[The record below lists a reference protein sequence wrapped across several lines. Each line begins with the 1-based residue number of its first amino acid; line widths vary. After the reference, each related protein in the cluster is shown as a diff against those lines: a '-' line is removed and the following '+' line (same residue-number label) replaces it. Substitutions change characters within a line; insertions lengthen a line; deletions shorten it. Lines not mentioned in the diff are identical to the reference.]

1 MIARATRTAR
11 AARSRRA
18 ADAGVRI
25 GSGESAAEFRA
36 HAARAKSSLP
46 RLSLRF
52 AIYTAVGF
60 SFAAAMIVLFVRSY
74 TMEQAEASVK
84 RHSRVV
90 ARATLAEELRLND
103 FSRPVSATRQAE
115 LDRIFRGR
123 ILADG
128 IVEAALVN
136 RNGIVTYAADHS
148 LIGRP
153 ARQADELRR
162 TFESRALRSRIAERE
177 RARPNGSQ
185 KVMDVFIPV
194 RFQRGNQAGVFVL
207 SHDWEPILKSA
218 RKAYLPIAGVLELV
232 LLALYASFFPVLRRV
247 TRRLRRQLDETEHQA
262 LHDSLT
268 GLPNRLLF
276 RDRVEQALLRA
287 QRSGE
292 GVAVMLIDLDRFKE
306 VNDTLGHESGDLLLR
321 ELGGRLASVL
331 RSSDTFA
338 RLGGDE
344 FGVVAPG
351 AEEATLVQVVER
363 ILAAIERPFILGGLE
378 LEVGASIGI
387 ALHPRDADDVATL
400 VKRADIAMYVAKN
413 SRSRYTFYE
422 PERDESDANRLT
434 IVSGLR
440 AGIERD
446 ELVLHYQPKFDLTTG
461 QIESAEALVRWEH
474 PTRGLLQPAEFLA
487 TAAETGLMPSLTR
500 WVLDSA
506 LAECRTWSERGRRLP
521 VAVNVDVRSL
531 LDDSFADEVALAL
544 TRAGVEPELLE
555 LEMTEGTVMTE
566 PEAVAGVAVRL
577 RELGVKLA
585 LDDFGSGFSSLSYL
599 QRLPF
604 SELKIDGSFIAPLA
618 SDRTVKPIVRSIISL
633 GRNLRLRVVAE
644 GIETAE
650 VLRAVRATKCPFG
663 QGYELAVPLP
673 ADELW
678 DRLGQQSGDRAVA
691 AA

>member
-1 MIARATRTAR
+1 MITRATRTAR
-11 AARSRRA
+11 AVRARRA
-18 ADAGVRI
+18 NDAGVRI

-60 SFAAAMIVLFVRSY
+60 SFAAAVIVLFVRSY
-74 TMEQAEASVK
+74 TMEQAEGSVK

-90 ARATLAEELRLND
+90 ARATLAEELRFND
-103 FSRPVSATRQAE
+103 FSRPVDARRRGE

-123 ILADG
+123 VLADG

-136 RNGIVTYAADHS
+136 RNGIVTYAADHA

-162 TFESRALRSRIAERE
+162 TFGSRTLHSRVAE
-177 RARPNGSQ
+177 RARKNGSQ

-194 RFQRGNQAGVFVL
+194 RFERGNQAGVFVL

-321 ELGGRLASVL
+321 ELGERLATVL

-351 AEEATLVQVVER
+351 AEEAALVHVVER
-363 ILAAIERPFILGGLE
+363 ILIAIERPFLLGGLE
-378 LEVGASIGI
+378 LEVGASVGI
-387 ALHPRDADDVATL
+387 ALYPRDADDVATL
-400 VKRADIAMYVAKN
+400 VKRADIAMYLAKN
-413 SRSRYTFYE
+413 TRSRYAFYE

-461 QIESAEALVRWEH
+461 EIESAEALVRWAH
-474 PTRGLLQPAEFLA
+474 PTRGLLQPTEFLA

-531 LDDSFADEVALAL
+531 LDDSFANEVALAL

-555 LEMTEGTVMTE
+555 LEITEGTVMTE
-566 PEAVAGVAVRL
+566 PGTVADVAVRL

-599 QRLPF
+599 QRLPI
-604 SELKIDGSFIAPLA
+604 SELKIDGSFIAPLT
-618 SDRTVKPIVRSIISL
+618 SDRTVKPIVRSIVSL

-650 VLRAVRATKCPFG
+650 TLRAVRATKCPFG
-663 QGYELAVPLP
+663 QGFELAVPLP
-673 ADELW
+673 PDELW
-678 DRLGQQSGDRAVA
+678 ERLRGQSGDREPA

>member
-1 MIARATRTAR
+1 VISRATRTAR
-11 AARSRRA
+11 ARARRA
-18 ADAGVRI
+18 NDAAVRI
-25 GSGESAAEFRA
+25 GTGETAAEFRA

-74 TMEQAEASVK
+74 TMEQAEGSVK

-90 ARATLAEELRLND
+90 ARATLAEELRLDD
-103 FSRPVSATRQAE
+103 FSRPVHARRRAE
-115 LDRIFRGR
+115 LDRIFKGR
-123 ILADG
+123 VLSDG
-128 IVEAALVN
+128 IVEAALVG
-136 RNGIVTYAADHS
+136 RNGIVTYAADDA

-162 TFESRALRSRIAERE
+162 AYGSKALHSRIAERN
-177 RARPNGSQ
+177 RPNGSQ

-194 RFQRGNQAGVFVL
+194 RFERGTQAGVFVL

-247 TRRLRRQLDETEHQA
+247 TRRLRQQLDETEHQA

-292 GVAVMLIDLDRFKE
+292 TVAVMLIDLDRFKE

-321 ELGGRLASVL
+321 ELGERLSSVL

-351 AEEATLVQVVER
+351 AQEAALAQMVER
-363 ILAAIERPFILGGLE
+363 ILTAIERPFVLSGLE

-387 ALHPRDADDVATL
+387 ALYPRDAGDVATL
-400 VKRADIAMYVAKN
+400 VRRADIAMYVAKN
-413 SRSRYTFYE
+413 ARSGYAFYE
-422 PERDESDANRLT
+422 PERDESDATRLT

-446 ELVLHYQPKFDLTTG
+446 ELLLHYQPKFDLATG
-461 QIESAEALVRWEH
+461 EVDSVEALVRWDH
-474 PTRGLLQPAEFLA
+474 PTRGLLEPAEFLG
-487 TAAETGLMPSLTR
+487 TAAETGLMPALTR

-506 LAECRTWSERGRRLP
+506 LRECARWSEGGRRLP

-544 TRAGVEPELLE
+544 TRAGIEPELLA
-555 LEMTEGTVMTE
+555 LEITEGTIMTE
-566 PEAVAGVAVRL
+566 PDALAGVAIRL
-577 RELGVKLA
+577 RELGVNLA

-599 QRLPF
+599 QRLPI
-604 SELKIDGSFIAPLA
+604 SELKIDRSFIAPLA
-618 SDRTVKPIVRSIISL
+618 EDRSVKPIVRSIVSL
-633 GRNLRLRVVAE
+633 GRSLRLRVVAE

-650 VLRAVRATKCPFG
+650 ALGAVRTTKCPLG

-678 DRLGQQSGDRAVA
+678 TRLGEKSGEREPA

>member
-1 MIARATRTAR
+1 VISRATRTAR
-11 AARSRRA
+11 ARARRSNDA
-18 ADAGVRI
+18 AVRI
-25 GSGESAAEFRA
+25 GTGETAAEFRA

-74 TMEQAEASVK
+74 TMEQAEGSVK

-90 ARATLAEELRLND
+90 ARATLAEELRLDD
-103 FSRPVSATRQAE
+103 FSRPVHARRRAE
-115 LDRIFRGR
+115 LDRIFKGR
-123 ILADG
+123 VLSDG
-128 IVEAALVN
+128 IVEAALVG
-136 RNGIVTYAADHS
+136 RNGIVTYAADDA

-162 TFESRALRSRIAERE
+162 AYGSKALHSRIAERN
-177 RARPNGSQ
+177 RPNGSQ

-194 RFQRGNQAGVFVL
+194 RFERGTQAGVFVL

-247 TRRLRRQLDETEHQA
+247 TRRLRQQLDETEHQA

-292 GVAVMLIDLDRFKE
+292 TVAVMLIDLDRFKE

-321 ELGGRLASVL
+321 ELGERLSSVL

-351 AEEATLVQVVER
+351 AQEAALAQMVER
-363 ILAAIERPFILGGLE
+363 ILTAIERPFVLSGLE

-387 ALHPRDADDVATL
+387 ALYPRDAGDVATL
-400 VKRADIAMYVAKN
+400 VRRADIAMYVAKN
-413 SRSRYTFYE
+413 ARSGYAFYE
-422 PERDESDANRLT
+422 PERDESDATRLT

-446 ELVLHYQPKFDLTTG
+446 ELLLHYQPKFDLATG
-461 QIESAEALVRWEH
+461 EVDSVEALVRWDH
-474 PTRGLLQPAEFLA
+474 PTRGLLEPAEFLG
-487 TAAETGLMPSLTR
+487 TAAETGLMPALTR

-506 LAECRTWSERGRRLP
+506 LRECARWSEGGRRLP

-544 TRAGVEPELLE
+544 TRAGIEPELLA
-555 LEMTEGTVMTE
+555 LEITEGTIMTG
-566 PEAVAGVAVRL
+566 PDALAGVAIRL
-577 RELGVKLA
+577 RELGVNLA

-599 QRLPF
+599 QRLPI
-604 SELKIDGSFIAPLA
+604 SELKIDRSFIAPLA
-618 SDRTVKPIVRSIISL
+618 EDRSVKPIVRSIVSL
-633 GRNLRLRVVAE
+633 GRSLRLRVVAE

-650 VLRAVRATKCPFG
+650 ALSAVRTTKCPLG

-678 DRLGQQSGDRAVA
+678 TRLGEKSGEREPA